1 MYDEK
6 AKLRTM
12 KYMKD
17 KRDKLTLTLPKGKKE
32 QYKQYAESKGMSLTE
47 LIMKLIAADMGEAL
61 TEQDESTED

>member
-47 LIMKLIAADMGEAL
+47 LIMKLIAADMGESL
-61 TEQDESTED
+61 TEQDEAPED